1 VVVVVVVVVE
11 AVFGHVQQKD
21 FCLMLLVLANDTIND
36 ENTIKVSMAV
46 QVVELFTLAI
56 RMDIIIVRKHIEFT
70 ERETELLSS
79 R

>member
-1 VVVVVVVVVE
+1 
-11 AVFGHVQQKD
+11 
-21 FCLMLLVLANDTIND
+21 MLLVLANDTIND